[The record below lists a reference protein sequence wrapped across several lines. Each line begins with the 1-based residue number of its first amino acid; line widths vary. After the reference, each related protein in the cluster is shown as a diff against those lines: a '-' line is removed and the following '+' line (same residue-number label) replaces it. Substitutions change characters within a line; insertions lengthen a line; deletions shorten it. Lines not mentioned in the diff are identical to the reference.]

1 MLFGLDRM
9 NFKMLLLKILMLLD
23 FLVCGSRLC
32 HSFIVEGE
40 KEFLKKLYFVQSW
53 GIFLSFV
60 GNIWC
65 FVRGLMEKDNSVTGC

>member
-1 MLFGLDRM
+1 MY
-9 NFKMLLLKILMLLD
+9 FKMLLLKILMLLD
-23 FLVCGSRLC
+23 FLVCGSRLWD
-32 HSFIVEGE
+32 SFIVEGE

-65 FVRGLMEKDNSVTGC
+65 FVRELMEKDNSVTGC

>member
-9 NFKMLLLKILMLLD
+9 YFKMLLLKILMLLD
-23 FLVCGSRLC
+23 FLVCGSRLW